1 MPLLPHEREQ
11 ISTTLLDIAREAAA
25 LVLTGWRR
33 APSVEHKG
41 RIDLVTQHDRASE
54 ELLRARFSERLPGFD
69 VVAEERGGAASGA
82 RPVLYADPLDGT
94 TNFAHGHPHFC
105 VSLALAEGDVVLA
118 AAVVAPALALEYR
131 ASLGGGAWR
140 DGARCEVSDTARLLD
155 ALLAT
160 GFGYDAHTRDDNN
173 LREFAALTRRS
184 RGVRRCGSA
193 ALDLCAVADGTY
205 DGYWEPRL
213 QPWDVAAGS
222 LLVREAGGVLSDLD
236 GGPFDPRRGDVV
248 ATNGRLHAVLLGAL
262 RELRGTPFVI
272 P

>member
-1 MPLLPHEREQ
+1 MPLLPHEREET
-11 ISTTLLDIAREAAA
+11 SHTLLDIAREAAA
-25 LVLTGWRR
+25 LVLSGWRR

-41 RIDLVTQHDRASE
+41 RIDLVTAHDRASE
-54 ELLRARFSERLPGFD
+54 ELIRARFRERLPGFD
-69 VVAEERGGAASGA
+69 VVAEERGGEATDR

-105 VSLALAEGDVVLA
+105 VSLALAEGGLVLA
-118 AAVVAPALALEYR
+118 AAVVAPALTSEYR

-140 DGARCEVSDTARLLD
+140 DGERCRVSATARLVD
-155 ALLAT
+155 SLLAT
-160 GFGYDAHTRDDNN
+160 GFGYDAHTREDNN

-213 QPWDVAAGS
+213 KPWDVAAGS
-222 LLVREAGGVLSDLD
+222 LMVREAGGVLSDLE
-236 GGPFDPRRGDVV
+236 GGPFDPRQGDVV
-248 ATNGRLHAVLLGAL
+248 ASNGALHETLLTVL
-262 RELRGTPFVI
+262 RELRGRPFVM